1 MRRRGDLR
9 LRRYDD
15 TIGAMPDSTSSAAP
29 ITLATTGAR
38 MRHLR
43 QLHARGELNGD
54 ELQLLADYYL
64 EDVEPP
70 AQDQAPPA
78 ASS

>member
-1 MRRRGDLR
+1 M
-9 LRRYDD
+9 
-15 TIGAMPDSTSSAAP
+15 TDSSTGTV
-29 ITLATTGAR
+29 TLATTGAR

-43 QLHARGELNGD
+43 QLQARGDLTRE

-70 AQDQAPPA
+70 ADEQSPA

>member
-1 MRRRGDLR
+1 MHD
-9 LRRYDD
+9 
-15 TIGAMPDSTSSAAP
+15 TSSGAGAV
-29 ITLATTGAR
+29 TLATTGAR

-43 QLHARGELNGD
+43 QLHRRGELTDD

-70 AQDQAPPA
+70 ADEHHNQEAAQA
-78 ASS
+78 